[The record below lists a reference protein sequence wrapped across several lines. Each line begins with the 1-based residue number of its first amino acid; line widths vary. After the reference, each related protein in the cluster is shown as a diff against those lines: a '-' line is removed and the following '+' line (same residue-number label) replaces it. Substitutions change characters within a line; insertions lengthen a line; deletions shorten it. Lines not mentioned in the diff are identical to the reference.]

1 METDAKESE
10 SACDIESELDGNKK
24 ADAMKK
30 ALLYMLQKRFVD
42 YYATIHGYNCVN
54 RYVIRDAIE
63 AVREKN
69 VCKFEAMCEYAGF
82 VLNAFCNELEQ
93 INHEAA

>member
-30 ALLYMLQKRFVD
+30 HYYTCYRSALWIIMQLFMDITV
-42 YYATIHGYNCVN
+42 
-54 RYVIRDAIE
+54 
-63 AVREKN
+63 
-69 VCKFEAMCEYAGF
+69 
-82 VLNAFCNELEQ
+82 
-93 INHEAA
+93 